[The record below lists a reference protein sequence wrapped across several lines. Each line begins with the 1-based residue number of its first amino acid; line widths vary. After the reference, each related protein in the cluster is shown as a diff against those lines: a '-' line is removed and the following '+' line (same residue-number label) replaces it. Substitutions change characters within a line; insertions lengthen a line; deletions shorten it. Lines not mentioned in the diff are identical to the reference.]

1 MKPPDIAVEF
11 GSIRRDTCMTTFTGL
26 NAASARQRPFG
37 RSLLP
42 HRNIIEARVDGRE
55 SALNG

>member
-11 GSIRRDTCMTTFTGL
+11 GSIRRDTCMTTLAGL

-42 HRNIIEARVDGRE
+42 HRNIIEAAPTGGNRR
-55 SALNG
+55 